1 MTNKFDTFT
10 LWNSFNF
17 TGQGGMITCKI
28 PTTNFA
34 NYKNIFRWR
43 KIKIRVICVIRG

>member
-17 TGQGGMITCKI
+17 TGQGGMIVCKI

-34 NYKNIFRWR
+34 NYTNIFAGE
-43 KIKIRVICVIRG
+43 KSKLV